1 MCKRRNKILSMLLV
15 CCMMVSALMPLST
28 IMASAASDGNNRD
41 VIMNEDG
48 VPTTYKVG
56 GIDYELV
63 KGAFNY
69 TSAEYE
75 EMSSYFY
82 YSDGYFAQAPEYYN
96 EHFAS
101 FAASMALASMPC
113 RYEGEYSEEEST
125 KYIVNMFNAMG
136 YTDIFVHYPEP
147 EYFGEDAE
155 NLSTIGYA
163 IAKKKIVVNGKETTV
178 IAIGTR
184 GLDYRAE
191 WASNVTLGSG
201 TGEAKGFGDAA
212 RQVKEGIDKYIADK
226 GIDAGSATFF
236 ITGYSRAGGL
246 RIW

>member
-15 CCMMVSALMPLST
+15 RCMMLSTLMPLGT
-28 IMASAASDGNNRD
+28 IIVSAAANNAQS
-41 VIMNEDG
+41 EDG

-56 GIDYELV
+56 DVDYELV

-113 RYEGEYSEEEST
+113 RYEGEYSEEKST
-125 KYIVNMFNAMG
+125 KYIVDMFNAMG

-163 IAKKKIVVNGKETTV
+163 IAKKKIISCNKKR
-178 IAIGTR
+178 R
-184 GLDYRAE
+184 GELLAL
-191 WASNVTLGSG
+191 AQ
-201 TGEAKGFGDAA
+201 KGFI
-212 RQVKEGIDKYIADK
+212 E
-226 GIDAGSATFF
+226 
-236 ITGYSRAGGL
+236 
-246 RIW
+246 